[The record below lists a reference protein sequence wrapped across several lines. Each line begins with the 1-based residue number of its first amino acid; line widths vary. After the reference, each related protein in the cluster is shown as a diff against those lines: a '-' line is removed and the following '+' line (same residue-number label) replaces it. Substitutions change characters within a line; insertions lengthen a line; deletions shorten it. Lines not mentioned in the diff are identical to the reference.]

1 MNCLKKQSQCNVKYF
16 RKPPGSQKTM
26 VVGKKQC
33 LLNAENHYI
42 PAESGSLE
50 NWKKMSS
57 WMIEVKSIS
66 HKEPHSIVI

>member
-42 PAESGSLE
+42 PAESVSFRKSRELE
-50 NWKKMSS
+50 EN
-57 WMIEVKSIS
+57 
-66 HKEPHSIVI
+66 VILDDRSKIYFT